1 MANRKGPK
9 GFIVVTPT
17 GIIEIPQDSYLSW
30 LTMFYLMPRV
40 LVEKWPPA
48 LKIPRK
54 PFKALRSQACLDI
67 IKQDM
72 FAELVWDCWSWTA
85 WQAFQVKD
93 SKGNYGEIP
102 GSREQYTGYFPLW
115 QPSYDIL
122 RYFRRKIER
131 EYISFQMLFTAGS
144 DEEMPWYTWRQFCNL
159 VGNMTDQVIEEENW
173 QPMIDAIW
181 ENRTVEDYE
190 NKNSVVRNDFMRHW
204 NHDRSGKAISL
215 DELVEEGGDIMNVAD
230 PRAEFERKV
239 LSQGQIDSFAK
250 RLSEQDREILRLRM
264 EHHTEQQIADAV
276 GFKTASAVHKRIAKI
291 AAAYEDFVTKEY
303 QKFLD

>member
-1 MANRKGPK
+1 MANPKGPK

-40 LVEKWPPA
+40 LVEKWPEA

-85 WQAFQVKD
+85 WQFFRVKD
-93 SKGNYGEIP
+93 SRGSYGEIP
-102 GSREQYTGYFPLW
+102 GSRAQYTGHFPLW
-115 QPSYDIL
+115 QLSYSIL
-122 RYFRRKIER
+122 PYFRREIER
-131 EYISFQMLFTAGS
+131 NHTSFQELYTMQPNYEMEWLS
-144 DEEMPWYTWRQFCNL
+144 YDEFYDL
-159 VGNMTDQVIEEENW
+159 VGILTNMVVEQEHW

-181 ENRTVEDYE
+181 ENRTLEDYE
-190 NKNSVVRNDFMRHW
+190 NKSSVVRNDFMRHW
-204 NHDRSGKAISL
+204 NHNRSGKSISL
-215 DELVEEGGDIMNVAD
+215 DALVEEGGDIMNVTD

-239 LSQGQIDSFAK
+239 LSQGQIDAFAQ

-264 EHHTEQQIADAV
+264 EQHTEQEIADAV

>member
-1 MANRKGPK
+1 MASIKGPK

-30 LTMFYLMPRV
+30 LTMFYLMPRI
-40 LVEKWPPA
+40 LVEKWPEA

-54 PFKALRSQACLDI
+54 PFEALRSQACLDI

-85 WQAFQVKD
+85 WQFFQVKD

-115 QPSYDIL
+115 QLSYDIL

-131 EYISFQMLFTAGS
+131 EYISFQTLFTVEP
-144 DEEMPWYTWRQFCNL
+144 DEEMPWYTWQQFCNI

-181 ENRTVEDYE
+181 ENRTLEDYE

-239 LSQGQIDSFAK
+239 LSQGQIESFAK

-291 AAAYEDFVTKEY
+291 ASAYEDFVTREY

>member
-1 MANRKGPK
+1 MANPKGPK

-40 LVEKWPPA
+40 LVEKWPEA

-54 PFKALRSQACLDI
+54 PFEALRSQACLDI

-93 SKGNYGEIP
+93 SRGNYGEIP
-102 GSREQYTGYFPLW
+102 GSREQYSGYFPLW
-115 QPSYDIL
+115 QLSYDIL

-131 EYISFQMLFTAGS
+131 EYISFQMLYTAGP
-144 DEEMPWYTWRQFCNL
+144 DEEMLWFTYREFGNL
-159 VGNMTDQVIEEENW
+159 VGNLTDLVVEEENW

-190 NKNSVVRNDFMRHW
+190 NKNSVVRKDFMRHW
-204 NHDRSGKAISL
+204 NHDRSG
-215 DELVEEGGDIMNVAD
+215 N
-230 PRAEFERKV
+230 PF
-239 LSQGQIDSFAK
+239 
-250 RLSEQDREILRLRM
+250 
-264 EHHTEQQIADAV
+264 
-276 GFKTASAVHKRIAKI
+276 
-291 AAAYEDFVTKEY
+291 
-303 QKFLD
+303 FLKK

>member
-1 MANRKGPK
+1 MANPKGSK

-40 LVEKWPPA
+40 LVEKWHEA

-93 SKGNYGEIP
+93 SRGNYGEIP

-115 QPSYDIL
+115 QLSYDIL

-131 EYISFQMLFTAGS
+131 EYISFQMLYTAGP
-144 DEEMPWYTWRQFCNL
+144 DDEMPWFTYREFGNL
-159 VGNMTDQVIEEENW
+159 VGNLTDLVVKEENW
-173 QPMIDAIW
+173 QPTSSQESATERDKLKLT
-181 ENRTVEDYE
+181 RTLCS
-190 NKNSVVRNDFMRHW
+190 KGFSKPATRSVLQRQ
-204 NHDRSGKAISL
+204 RSRPVNLQK
-215 DELVEEGGDIMNVAD
+215 
-230 PRAEFERKV
+230 PR
-239 LSQGQIDSFAK
+239 
-250 RLSEQDREILRLRM
+250 
-264 EHHTEQQIADAV
+264 
-276 GFKTASAVHKRIAKI
+276 SARAR
-291 AAAYEDFVTKEY
+291 
-303 QKFLD
+303 